1 MLVVKKGHLR
11 RAGRAGRAGRELL
24 KYVEG
29 RRIVVRG
36 GRECSGVVV
45 CACGWAWA
53 ACCTFSL
60 LLLRS
65 TR

>member
-1 MLVVKKGHLR
+1 MVKKGHLR
-11 RAGRAGRAGRELL
+11 RAGRAGRELL
-24 KYVEG
+24 KFVEG
-29 RRIVVRG
+29 MRTVVKG

-45 CACGWAWA
+45 CAYGWAWA

-60 LLLRS
+60 LLPRS